1 MDGGTRNEGQL
12 QDLFRK
18 YLDETL
24 TQDEFIRLYALVRAG
39 HDPGALDALIA
50 DVLTNPVYAV
60 NATDYDKK
68 EVFASLLA
76 KIEGMEPAE
85 VGGEEMVPVDGEE
98 REGMRLVDGEEREGM
113 RLVEGEEREGKVI
126 GEGEREGKVVPFFR
140 RGWAVAGAAA
150 VVVLLAGS
158 IYLMLNKKNVPVD
171 LAVEKKEIR
180 FDAPPGRSG
189 AILTLANGQQMEL
202 DNVQNGR
209 LARQGDAQLLK
220 EGGRLSYRAD
230 GSAVG
235 SGAGTGEA
243 GAGTDGRK
251 DAAGAGRDG
260 APGATAGHVAGG
272 DAGAGTAGRDGA
284 AGAGTA
290 SRDATAGSPVL
301 YNSITTPRGRQFEL
315 VLSDGT
321 RVSLNA
327 ASTIRFPTSFAGK
340 DRRVEVTGEAYFEVA
355 RNEKTPFI
363 VTINKAEVVV
373 LGTHFD
379 VSNYDDENN
388 INATL
393 LEGSIKMGPVSGQ
406 VLLAPGEQARL
417 DRASG
422 ALSRKK
428 VDVDQVVAWTKGRLA
443 ISNSDLPALMRQI
456 SRWYDVDVV
465 LPAVIPNVRIGGFLH
480 RDVNLSTV
488 LGYLEENG
496 VHYKAEGKTITILP

>member
-1 MDGGTRNEGQL
+1 MDEGTRNEGQL

-39 HDPGALDALIA
+39 QDPGALDALIA

-76 KIEGMEPAE
+76 KIEGMEPVE
-85 VGGEEMVPVDGEE
+85 VGGEEMVP
-98 REGMRLVDGEEREGM
+98 VDGEEREGM

-158 IYLMLNKKNVPVD
+158 IYLMLNKKNVPGD

-209 LARQGDAQLLK
+209 LAQQGDAQLLK

-235 SGAGTGEA
+235 SGAGTG
-243 GAGTDGRK
+243 
-251 DAAGAGRDG
+251 AAGAG
-260 APGATAGHVAGG
+260 AAGSDAARRHVAGG

-417 DRASG
+417 DRTSG
-422 ALSRKK
+422 TLSRKK